1 MEEKKDLTEN
11 TTINAKPR
19 ELTNEELETIVGGA
33 PRFRYPGHYHPAGTI
48 GDQKYMLTDYYD
60 PCVGMIIEENG
71 VRYICTELLYQTSG
85 PVGHER
91 TILVGLRLANYQ
103 DRNIS
108 ALLSCISKT
117 PGDGTEYLI
126 VGFE

>member
-1 MEEKKDLTEN
+1 MKTQEEFN
-11 TTINAKPR
+11 TLKQ
-19 ELTNEELETIVGGA
+19 ELTNEELEKIVGGA

-60 PCVGMIIEENG
+60 PCVGMIIEING
-71 VRYICTELLYQTSG
+71 ERYICTELLYETSG
-85 PVGHER
+85 PIGREH
-91 TILVGLRLANYQ
+91 TTLVGLRLANYQ
-103 DRNIS
+103 DRNIA